1 MFFHDIIYGP
11 VKSRRFGYSLGL
23 NLLPVQSKRCT
34 FNCIYCEC
42 GWNPKQTTGRFVN
55 AEDFL
60 YELRET
66 LDLIKKHQHPLDVI
80 TFAGNGE
87 PTLHPQFLYIVEQIQ
102 KIKETFNL
110 TQPLVLLT
118 NGTTIFKE
126 AIQKAISF
134 IEMPVFK
141 IDSAIPTTVSM
152 INKPASNY
160 NFEEYIKFL
169 QNINRPIYLQSMFL
183 RGMVDGKELDNTTP
197 KELQALLTVYQQ
209 IKPKKVYLYSLDR
222 VPPLST
228 LEKISDKEMKTIA
241 VFFESNGIPVVWV

>member
-1 MFFHDIIYGP
+1 MLFHDIIYGP

-34 FNCIYCEC
+34 FNCVYCEC
-42 GWNPKQTTGRFVN
+42 GWNPLQQVDSFVN
-55 AEDFL
+55 PNDFL
-60 YELRET
+60 EALKET
-66 LDLIKKHQHPLDVI
+66 LSIIKTHQQPLDVL

-102 KIKETFNL
+102 KIKETLNL

-126 AIQKAISF
+126 TIQKAIFF

-141 IDSAIPTTVSM
+141 IDSAIPTTVSI

-169 QNINRPIYLQSMFL
+169 QNLNRPIYLQSMFL
-183 RGMVDGKELDNTTP
+183 RGMVDDKELDNTKP
-197 KELQALLTVYQQ
+197 EELQALLTLYQR

-228 LEKISDKEMKTIA
+228 LEKIPDKEMKTIA
-241 VFFESNGIPVVWV
+241 GFFESNGIPVVWV